1 MFINH
6 KLWNHLDSIYCSCCN
21 CLDQYIYCF
30 KISSRH
36 ATSKVMNSLD
46 GKVAIVTGS
55 SRGIGK
61 AIAIELAKKGV
72 SIVLNG
78 RNSSRLEQ
86 ATKELKKIHNNV
98 ISVCCDVSIADQS
111 KDMVSQA
118 LKMFGKLDILINN
131 VGVSMRGNVAD
142 LNPEVYKT
150 VFESNVLGAVN
161 PTIPALKELR
171 KTQGSLVFISSL
183 AGIRGL
189 PYLSA
194 YSSSKMALRA
204 IAESIRIEEKQNNIH
219 VGLILVGITQIEHNK
234 ETISSDGTKIVLKN
248 RDSSKV
254 DSTQKV
260 AQKVINNIQKRKFIS
275 TLTTI
280 GKLNKFLQ
288 ARFPMLVEK
297 IILSNLDKFKDKSE

>member
-1 MFINH
+1 
-6 KLWNHLDSIYCSCCN
+6 
-21 CLDQYIYCF
+21 
-30 KISSRH
+30 
-36 ATSKVMNSLD
+36 MNSLD

-111 KDMVSQA
+111 KDLVGQA

-150 VFESNVLGAVN
+150 VFGSNVL
-161 PTIPALKELR
+161 EL
-171 KTQGSLVFISSL
+171 
-183 AGIRGL
+183 
-189 PYLSA
+189 
-194 YSSSKMALRA
+194 
-204 IAESIRIEEKQNNIH
+204 
-219 VGLILVGITQIEHNK
+219 
-234 ETISSDGTKIVLKN
+234 
-248 RDSSKV
+248 
-254 DSTQKV
+254 
-260 AQKVINNIQKRKFIS
+260 S
-275 TLTTI
+275 TLQFQ
-280 GKLNKFLQ
+280 L
-288 ARFPMLVEK
+288 
-297 IILSNLDKFKDKSE
+297 